1 MATVKYSLI
10 VGLIL
15 FASAVQAQPLIVY
28 VDGPSPSPAF
38 IARSVTA
45 LNNKAGTKFS
55 LQAVLVRKFA
65 SDEPQALMNDLRATK
80 PAGVAAVAI
89 LENTAR
95 FGGMAVLCVP
105 DGVAIVLG
113 KKRKRRQSWMFQHE
127 LAHLA
132 GAYHSVG
139 EGEHLMDRV
148 LPYISKTK
156 VHQVPIL
163 EVNKQE
169 IKDCYERRGY

>member
-1 MATVKYSLI
+1 MATVKFCFT
-10 VGLIL
+10 VGL
-15 FASAVQAQPLIVY
+15 FVWASAVQAQPLIVY

-38 IARSVTA
+38 IARSVAA
-45 LNNKAGTKFS
+45 LNNKAGTTFS
-55 LQAVLVRKFA
+55 LQAVVVKKFA
-65 SDEPQALMNDLRATK
+65 SDEPQALMADLKATK
-80 PAGVAAVAI
+80 PVGVAAVAI
-89 LENTAR
+89 LENTPR

-132 GAYHSVG
+132 GAQHA
-139 EGEHLMDRV
+139 EAPGEHLMNRV
-148 LPYISKTK
+148 LPSISKTP

-169 IKDCYERRGY
+169 IKECYGRRGY